1 MQADDVSKALRTIAA
16 SADTKEFRTWR
27 ARFVEENAG
36 KFAYEEENKL
46 EYTQIFNE
54 FEKGIE
60 SHLSKAFQDVDLAA
74 LEEALEGG
82 CAVPEEAQE
91 AVKMLQEMGDF
102 VAFKD
107 MMLFEKE
114 RIDKAADGPPAAPSD
129 APAVAVPAMDG
140 LLEASQRLAR
150 VTEGGAGG
158 EWRSLLSSD
167 WYKFEAMPAGD
178 GRTEFVRM
186 TFDIK
191 VESAA
196 RCLLR
201 RARSTACC
209 GLRRVARRAAL
220 PVAIREC
227 HATRP
232 AVVPAM
238 ARFGT
243 PTPRPVCAQL
253 PFVECVDMQCSI
265 DERRALWEPGV
276 KSTELLRGDS
286 VYDEDHITR
295 NHLNMGFMF
304 HLAGFPKTLT
314 IRIKKRFDTKAGVL
328 TVAVAPWDMDK
339 DCVDAKSVMGLT
351 VVTIS
356 PHSSDPKRS
365 VLTQWQQDP
374 VGKSTGRLAT
384 TFMSYV
390 VPKMYSTRVGKYAA
404 NISGKG
410 KVVDYLAEARKAGA
424 AWASA

>member
-191 VESAA
+191 
-196 RCLLR
+196 
-201 RARSTACC
+201 
-209 GLRRVARRAAL
+209 
-220 PVAIREC
+220 
-227 HATRP
+227 
-232 AVVPAM
+232 
-238 ARFGT
+238 
-243 PTPRPVCAQL
+243 L